1 MVGIDHLFRISTL
14 HYEKLSP
21 QSLRSRA
28 EVFIATQDLIRGSPA
43 NRVVGEIWHPLS
55 NVQDGDN
62 FLISRIRSPLSHY
75 SGTCAI
81 IATVEP
87 ELYKPRLYKELV
99 DIWCRH
105 IVAGCPLEIASP
117 FGIFIIELQL

>member
-1 MVGIDHLFRISTL
+1 MAGIDHLFRMSTS
-14 HYEKLSP
+14 HYEKFSP

-28 EVFIATQDLIRGSPA
+28 EVFIATQDLIRGSPG
-43 NRVVGEIWHPLS
+43 NRVVGEIWHPLG
-55 NVQDGDN
+55 NLQNKDN
-62 FLISRIRSPLSHY
+62 FLISHIRPPLPHY

-81 IATVEP
+81 IAAVGP

-105 IVAGCPLEIASP
+105 TVAGCPLEIASP
-117 FGIFIIELQL
+117 FCVFIIELQL